1 MIYNGWT
8 QPILGKQLNTSH
20 PLSRGLVASYLLN
33 EGGGTKALNTVTNKI
48 STLSGGVSGNAI
60 FVKTQRYNATRF
72 NGVNTTGSRLIID
85 TPWTDFPTTYTCSCW
100 FRSDNITVASKY
112 LLCWR
117 NPSNTSIWWQI
128 NCSSSVVAF
137 TVGTSGSNIFACVS
151 GALQSN
157 TWYNV
162 TCVRNN
168 LVLSL
173 YLNGLFVST
182 VSLITNATPTVLQDN
197 VIGCQSGDYNAVF
210 NGDINNAKTWK
221 RALNSTEIMQ
231 LYLSPNCMYSN
242 KISSPLYSPS
252 SPIIN
257 TSNFFQM
264 FY

>member
-72 NGVNTTGSRLIID
+72 NGINTTGSRLIIE

-100 FRSDNITVASKY
+100 FRSNDITVASKF

-137 TVGTSGSNIFACVS
+137 TVGTSGTNIVTCVS

-168 LVLSL
+168 LVLGL
-173 YLNGLFVST
+173 YLNGLFVSS
-182 VSLITNATPTVLQDN
+182 VSLTTNTTPTVLQDN

-210 NGDINNAKTWK
+210 NGDINNVKTWK
-221 RALNSTEIMQ
+221 RALNSTEIRQ

-257 TSNFFQM
+257 TSNFFQ
-264 FY
+264 FF